1 MLPTKRELGKRGGRA
16 GSNRTGDTDADMS
29 TQRVVIC
36 IPVEARNEPAWE
48 SGSLQWGPVREIV
61 VRGIGNAC
69 YGPPLTFSPGMDPI
83 EWLQSMED
91 FFVVTGVPSSQQAAS
106 ARLELFPPGSPR
118 DISWDELK
126 CRLLDTYGHEF
137 AQEVAELGRRAR
149 MSEKELV
156 ARFICGV
163 ASKEVH
169 RELRL
174 REPTTLVKARQLAEN
189 AAELETE
196 VGGSR
201 QRTTEN
207 ADAGKGNLVQ
217 AVEALT

>member
-1 MLPTKRELGKRGGRA
+1 MGACPGT
-16 GSNRTGDTDADMS
+16 
-29 TQRVVIC
+29 
-36 IPVEARNEPAWE
+36 
-48 SGSLQWGPVREIV
+48 VRE
-61 VRGIGNAC
+61 GNWKC
-69 YGPPLTFSPGMDPI
+69 SYGLPPTFSPEIDPV
-83 EWLQSMED
+83 EWLESMED

-106 ARLELFPPGSPR
+106 ARLSVNIDIRRELFPPGSPR

-126 CRLLDTYGHEF
+126 RRFLDTYDHEF
-137 AQEVAELGRRAR
+137 AYEVAELGRRAGK
-149 MSEKELV
+149 SENELV

-174 REPTTLVKARQLAEN
+174 RELKTLVKAHQLAEN

-207 ADAGKGNLVQ
+207 ADAGNDNLAQ
-217 AVEALT
+217 AVEALPRQFDQLQTTLERSNSRRPARRGTECFRCGK

>member
-1 MLPTKRELGKRGGRA
+1 MNPQIDTGVSSFNNDR
-16 GSNRTGDTDADMS
+16 GSNA
-29 TQRVVIC
+29 
-36 IPVEARNEPAWE
+36 VEARNESARE
-48 SGSLQWGPVREIV
+48 SGSLQKGRVREVV

-69 YGPPLTFSPGMDPI
+69 YGPHLSFSPGMDPV
-83 EWLQSMED
+83 EWLESMED
-91 FFVVTGVPSSQQAAS
+91 FFVATGVPSSQQAAS
-106 ARLELFPPGSPR
+106 ARLSVNITVLRELFPPGSLR
-118 DISWDELK
+118 DISRDELK
-126 CRLLDTYGHEF
+126 RRFLDIYGHEF
-137 AQEVAELGRRAR
+137 AQEVAELGRRAGK
-149 MSEKELV
+149 SESELD

-163 ASKEVH
+163 ASKEAH

-207 ADAGKGNLVQ
+207 ADAGNDSLAQ